1 MSGDLKTRS
10 AGFAVA
16 LLGVSFRA
24 DLARCSSIPDD
35 NSTGAMSL
43 RASSAAEPVSES
55 RTVRITFDAKPA
67 GSPISTNVNSIGEKP
82 GITFGWE
89 VPRDSRGST
98 TASADEISAET
109 IDGTPPA
116 VPLPS
121 AFWSTMGTLSGLAAI
136 WLVRR
141 LRRKEA

>member
-1 MSGDLKTRS
+1 MSGDLKTWS

-16 LLGVSFRA
+16 LLGVSLRA
-24 DLARCSSIPDD
+24 DLARCVSIPDD
-35 NSTGAMSL
+35 NSAGTMSL

-55 RTVRITFDAKPA
+55 RAVRITFDAKPT
-67 GSPISTNVNSIGEKP
+67 GSPISSGVNPIGEKP
-82 GITFGWE
+82 GVTFGWE
-89 VPRDSRGST
+89 ALRNSGGST
-98 TASADEISAET
+98 TASADEITAET